1 MKTNQLM
8 KIAFSGGDVEV
19 FHKTAMGDLTQ
30 LWKVGNQMR
39 VAEGK
44 SIANMALWQK
54 SAKTKE
60 FMQIVND
67 NIGHEPINVTGRGK
81 TSRTWASIH
90 MMIYAAEYL
99 SSKFHFEVVDS
110 FVQGKILDYRDE
122 SGDNFKAMNI
132 AIDNHLPG
140 REGKDNKGLR
150 IQIAKQIKAK
160 VNPELVSWNFATA
173 EDLKFRAD
181 IENEITMYLNRGF
194 IKDYEHLKAVIAEC
208 K

>member
-8 KIAFSGGDVEV
+8 KIAFSGGDIEV

-39 VAEGK
+39 VSNGK
-44 SIANMALWQK
+44 AMANMALWQK

-60 FMQIVND
+60 FMQVVN
-67 NIGHEPINVTGRGK
+67 NTIGHAPINVTGRGK
-81 TSRTWASIH
+81 SSRTWANIH

-99 SSKFHFEVVDS
+99 SPNFHFEVIDA
-110 FVQGKILDYRDE
+110 FVKGKILDYRDE

-132 AIDNHLPG
+132 AIDEFLPERG
-140 REGKDNKGLR
+140 GKDNKGLR
-150 IQIAKQIKAK
+150 IQVAKLIKEK

-173 EDLKFRAD
+173 EDLKFRSE
-181 IENEITMYLNRGF
+181 IENEITLYLKRGF
-194 IKDYEHLKAVIAEC
+194 IRNYEHLKSVINII
-208 K
+208 

>member
-39 VAEGK
+39 VADGK
-44 SIANMALWQK
+44 AVANMALWQK

-67 NIGHEPINVTGRGK
+67 NIGHAPINVTGRGK
-81 TSRTWASIH
+81 NSRTWANIH
-90 MMIYAAEYL
+90 MMVYAAEYL
-99 SSKFHFEVVDS
+99 SARFHFEVVDA
-110 FVQGKILDYRDE
+110 FVQGKILSYRDE

-132 AIDNHLPG
+132 AIDEFLPG

-150 IQIAKQIKAK
+150 IQVAKQIKAK

-173 EDLKFRAD
+173 EDLKFRCD
-181 IENEITMYLNRGF
+181 IENEITLYLKRGF
-194 IKDYEHLKAVIAEC
+194 ISNYEHLKLIIEDI